1 MVAAGNRAARSGPG
15 EPLSAAV
22 GLFVVGLLVAGTA
35 TLMPFFILGRL
46 IQGLRGGAITVALYV
61 VVAKAYTPELHSKVF
76 AAFAAAWVVPS
87 FVGPFLTG
95 LVAQSVG
102 WRWVFLGVV
111 DLVVPALVLVAPALQ
126 GLSRRPRALAPA
138 RQNYRRFLWASLAAL
153 SILALRSPWR
163 VSSGPARGTSSHRNG
178 STLSTVWRGD
188 PIRGQPATE

>member
-1 MVAAGNRAARSGPG
+1 MPLAIGPLEAAPVSPSTAT
-15 EPLSAAV
+15 V
-22 GLFVVGLLVAGTA
+22 GLFALGLLVVGTA
-35 TLMPFFILGRL
+35 TLMPFFILGPL

-76 AAFAAAWVVPS
+76 AAIAAAWVVP
-87 FVGPFLTG
+87 FVGQFFTG

-111 DLVVPALVLVAPALQ
+111 DLVVPALLLVAPALQ

-153 SILALRSPWR
+153 SILTP
-163 VSSGPARGTSSHRNG
+163 RNG
-178 STLSTVWRGD
+178 ST
-188 PIRGQPATE
+188 